1 SVGLVNVPIG
11 AVVTI
16 LAQRFISRNGGGRA
30 TSRRLDIP
38 GAITVT
44 AGLILLVY
52 AFTIA
57 ATDGL
62 FTIQAAL
69 PLGLSALTLAVFL
82 AIEYRSNAPLMPLAF
97 VRRRTTLTANVL
109 SLVVSSSAGALDR
122 KSTRLNS
129 S

>member
-1 SVGLVNVPIG
+1 MFVNVRIG
-11 AVVTI
+11 TVATS
-16 LAQRFISRNGGGRA
+16 LAERFISRNASGRTA
-30 TSRRLDIP
+30 SRRIDIP

-69 PLGLSALTLAVFL
+69 PLSLSALTLAVFL
-82 AIEYRSNAPLMPLAF
+82 AIEYRSKAPLMPLAF
-97 VRRRTTLTANVL
+97 VRRRTSLTAKVL
-109 SLVVSSSAGALDR
+109 SQVASSTAEELI
-122 KSTRLNS
+122 
-129 S
+129 